1 MVGKKGKMPKN
12 SDFFF
17 RNSIIRL
24 SLFGCTISIGIVL
37 YLELNRTLDD
47 TILIDGYIFE
57 KRFLFLFSIINRS

>member
-47 TILIDGYIFE
+47 HPHRWIYI
-57 KRFLFLFSIINRS
+57 